1 MGRRTSN
8 VMTDK
13 QADDSLYQAL
23 EQAGYLHPKT
33 PPSDLVTRTLRQLPQ
48 IAPAKAQRTAQKQQL
63 WHVVTVSTA
72 IALVLCVVFAGVW
85 NTFGM
90 HSPVVLTFGD
100 GSSGISQL
108 LLTLHLMSKPLVR
121 SFGSLVPSL
130 LFIGTFIAVG
140 SAWLWWIVIQRTP
153 VYAIAETRK

>member
-1 MGRRTSN
+1 
-8 VMTDK
+8 MTDE
-13 QADDSLYQAL
+13 QADESLYQAL

-48 IAPAKAQRTAQKQQL
+48 ITPAAAQRTAQKQRL
-63 WHVVTVSTA
+63 WRFVTVGAAVT
-72 IALVLCVVFAGVW
+72 LVLCIVFVGLW

-90 HSPVVLTFGD
+90 HSPVVVTLGD
-100 GSSGISQL
+100 GSSGISRL

-153 VYAIAETRK
+153 VYAISETRK